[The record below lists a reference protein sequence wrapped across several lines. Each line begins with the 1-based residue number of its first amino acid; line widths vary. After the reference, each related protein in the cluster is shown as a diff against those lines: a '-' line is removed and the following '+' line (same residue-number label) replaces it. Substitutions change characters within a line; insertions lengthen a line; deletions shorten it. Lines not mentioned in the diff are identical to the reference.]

1 MGSQSAQVHFHLG
14 PVGRRCRKPFS
25 RRTQRGWRLDLSWI
39 IFSSIWLKSWIPGW
53 SRFSFSFWAS
63 FVSLNIHTALFL
75 YFFPKQSIPVIFWN
89 LLICF
94 HKWTWGWAL
103 FHRGANSN
111 VVFANDK
118 CTTLLS
124 ALFTHRAVMCVKTAL
139 NLHRKMIHCC
149 KCRHKHLPSL
159 FAQNLPKTVAF
170 SEKLNR

>member
-63 FVSLNIHTALFL
+63 FVSLKYTHSSLFI
-75 YFFPKQSIPVIFWN
+75 FFPQAEHSCHLLKSLN
-89 LLICF
+89 L
-94 HKWTWGWAL
+94 WTWGWAL